1 MSDDA
6 RESSAPA
13 VGQSQQTS
21 GNAPEAQPSGAGGG
35 ETPQYLTREEA
46 ERWIAQVKED
56 IARQT
61 QSLTDKAAS
70 RIDKRVK
77 DGLENLNKV
86 IALQKKAGIELTDE
100 QIRAARMQIYDEAID
115 SEDDSHLPGLPP
127 RAAQSGQI
135 DGANQAQAAVVAFVN
150 KQADKMMKKAGV
162 ELDSSDPEA
171 SMLVQDKGPDEYLD
185 SLEAALHK
193 KAQRVKT
200 PPEARIPTLGSGAAT
215 NLEAQY
221 KAELEKVRQG
231 DVDGLF
237 KLKQKYK
244 KAGLTNI

>member
-6 RESSAPA
+6 REPSAPA

-35 ETPQYLTREEA
+35 ETPQYLTREEV
-46 ERWIAQVKED
+46 ERLIAQTKED

-86 IALQKKAGIELTDE
+86 IALQKKAGIELTPE
-100 QIRAARMQIYDEAID
+100 QERAARMQVYDEAIG
-115 SEDDSHLPGLPP
+115 SEDDSLPGLPP
-127 RAAQSGQI
+127 RAAQPGPV

-162 ELDSSDPEA
+162 ELDASDPEA

-185 SLEAALHK
+185 SLEAALQK